1 MDGSGGGRKS
11 VRQGADVYASSCSTT
26 GKPFTTLSLTEDTGG
41 KHTMQAK
48 YFPDTDTL
56 LLTFSHG
63 DIVETY
69 DLNEDVL
76 VEVDKDG
83 HVVSMTVEH
92 AKQQTDVNEFS
103 YQLATA

>member
-1 MDGSGGGRKS
+1 
-11 VRQGADVYASSCSTT
+11 
-26 GKPFTTLSLTEDTGG
+26 
-41 KHTMQAK
+41 MQAK
-48 YFPDTDTL
+48 YFPQTDTL
-56 LLTFSHG
+56 LLTFSKH

-76 VEVDKDG
+76 VEIDKDG

>member
-1 MDGSGGGRKS
+1 
-11 VRQGADVYASSCSTT
+11 
-26 GKPFTTLSLTEDTGG
+26 
-41 KHTMQAK
+41 MQAK

-56 LLTFSHG
+56 LLTFSDR

-83 HVVSMTVEH
+83 RVVSVTIEH
-92 AKQQTDVNEFS
+92 AREQTDVNHFS
-103 YQLATA
+103 FQLAAA

>member
-1 MDGSGGGRKS
+1 
-11 VRQGADVYASSCSTT
+11 
-26 GKPFTTLSLTEDTGG
+26 
-41 KHTMQAK
+41 MQAK
-48 YFPDTDTL
+48 YFADTDTL
-56 LLTFSHG
+56 LLKFSHQ

-83 HVVSMTVEH
+83 HVVSMTFEH
-92 AKQQTDVNEFS
+92 AKKQTDVNEFS

>member
-1 MDGSGGGRKS
+1 
-11 VRQGADVYASSCSTT
+11 
-26 GKPFTTLSLTEDTGG
+26 
-41 KHTMQAK
+41 MQAR

-56 LLTFSHG
+56 LLTFSNR

-83 HVVSMTVEH
+83 RVVSVTIEH
-92 AKQQTDVNEFS
+92 AKEQTDVNQFS
-103 YQLATA
+103 YQLAAA

>member
-1 MDGSGGGRKS
+1 
-11 VRQGADVYASSCSTT
+11 
-26 GKPFTTLSLTEDTGG
+26 
-41 KHTMQAK
+41 MQAK
-48 YFPDTDTL
+48 YFSDTDTL
-56 LLTFSHG
+56 LLTFSNH
-63 DIVETY
+63 DITETY

-92 AKQQTDVNEFS
+92 AKKQTNVNEFS

>member
-1 MDGSGGGRKS
+1 
-11 VRQGADVYASSCSTT
+11 
-26 GKPFTTLSLTEDTGG
+26 
-41 KHTMQAK
+41 MQAK

-56 LLTFSHG
+56 LLTFSDN

-76 VEVDKDG
+76 VEVDKIG
-83 HVVSMTVEH
+83 HVVSITVEH

-103 YQLATA
+103 YQLATV

>member
-1 MDGSGGGRKS
+1 
-11 VRQGADVYASSCSTT
+11 
-26 GKPFTTLSLTEDTGG
+26 
-41 KHTMQAK
+41 MQAK
-48 YFPDTDTL
+48 YFSDTDTL
-56 LLTFSHG
+56 MLTFSNHM
-63 DIVETY
+63 ITETY

-92 AKQQTDVNEFS
+92 AKDQTNVNEFS

>member
-1 MDGSGGGRKS
+1 
-11 VRQGADVYASSCSTT
+11 
-26 GKPFTTLSLTEDTGG
+26 
-41 KHTMQAK
+41 MQTK
-48 YFPDTDTL
+48 YFADTDTL
-56 LLTFSHG
+56 MLQFSKQ

-76 VEVDKDG
+76 IEVDKDG
-83 HVVSMTVEH
+83 HVVSMTIEH